1 MKRILN
7 NKKIILVCALAWT
20 ILIIIGCSLPG
31 SAVPKVPLFPHFDKV
46 VHFIFFFIF
55 TMLWSVYNNCKWVTT
70 IYIIITSFIFGWFIE
85 IYQKNYVIGRS
96 FDVFDIVADT
106 IGAVSFLI
114 IYKWVSR
121 AFLSKN
127 Q

>member
-70 IYIIITSFIFGWFIE
+70 IYIIITSFIFGWLIE

-96 FDVFDIVADT
+96 FDVFDIIADT